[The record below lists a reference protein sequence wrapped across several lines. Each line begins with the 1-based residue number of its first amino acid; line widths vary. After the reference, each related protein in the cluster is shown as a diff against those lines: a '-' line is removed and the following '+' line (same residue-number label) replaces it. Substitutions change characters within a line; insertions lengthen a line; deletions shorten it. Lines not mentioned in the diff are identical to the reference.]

1 MKMLIIFFLIV
12 YLYLIVPGI
21 LIIFVFAIVFKTSIT
36 NIISRFFSVLNE
48 KLTLSIITTGRSD
61 LWTIY
66 INEITSS
73 IPNMLIGV
81 GLFSKRVIDIGPHNL
96 LIHLLYRMGFIGV
109 FMIGVLAYYYYRDS
123 HKTLKPTIY
132 TAMPIF
138 VFILISMVENFL

>member
-1 MKMLIIFFLIV
+1 
-12 YLYLIVPGI
+12 
-21 LIIFVFAIVFKTSIT
+21 
-36 NIISRFFSVLNE
+36 
-48 KLTLSIITTGRSD
+48 
-61 LWTIY
+61 
-66 INEITSS
+66 
-73 IPNMLIGV
+73 MLIGV